1 MKSLNRSLKA
11 KTKTILLGVALL
23 LGSGVPVARAVELAK
38 VNGKAISMEEV
49 TSMLSGMPEGQRGAI
64 KKEPTALR
72 SIVQNMVNQEL
83 LVQEGEKSKLDQ
95 EAAYKEALAA
105 FRRQYLAA
113 KVVEKN
119 VGPKLTEKAAK
130 AYYNNNKRLFSTDKV
145 QVQHILVA
153 TDAEAREVMKKA
165 KEPGADFQE
174 LAEKLSK
181 DPSAKNNRGDIGV
194 VLRDSPFVKE
204 FKDAAFEGSI
214 GELVGPV
221 RTAYGFHVIKIIDR
235 KLGRPLEYDEVEL
248 KVKGT
253 LRDELIENYVAD
265 VRSKA
270 KITLDEA
277 ALKKGF

>member
-204 FKDAAFEGSI
+204 FKDAAFEGAI